1 MTLYLSRGQRLGNS
15 ELSLQLNRLL
25 QQCHSAGSL
34 HLSSSEIR
42 RTLEQNL
49 SFKSELLIPKVS
61 TDAIHLTYLSLCFHV
76 TMFLPIA

>member
-1 MTLYLSRGQRLGNS
+1 MYVVRSKKRDALPQPRAEIRQFRT
-15 ELSLQLNRLL
+15 L

-61 TDAIHLTYLSLCFHV
+61 TDAIH
-76 TMFLPIA
+76 